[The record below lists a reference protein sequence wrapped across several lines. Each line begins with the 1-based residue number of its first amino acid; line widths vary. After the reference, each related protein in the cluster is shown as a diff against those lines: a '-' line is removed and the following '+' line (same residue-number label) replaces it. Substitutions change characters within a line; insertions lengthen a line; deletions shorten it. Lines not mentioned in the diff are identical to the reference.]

1 MIPYFF
7 FLFAAPCLGE
17 TLPDRGRHPFDNA
30 IPFSCVPPSYLVPCR
45 ALAFPPRFLYNKEAA
60 IFSIVSVIFFCTF
73 QKDTMKARRIWY
85 AKPCSVSRV
94 PSLSGGNHLDP
105 DQRQME
111 GSDPARPDAGHQTL
125 WGAEKVHRHRHPEG
139 PHRPAAADGGQ
150 RTAHPHRLRGG
161 SPPAWSTP
169 SPTWGAASGL
179 FWTPWKPGEKPTKK
193 MPADAGVFSLNAPL
207 LSDQ

>member
-30 IPFSCVPPSYLVPCR
+30 IPFSCVPPSYLIPCR

-60 IFSIVSVIFFCTF
+60 IFSIVSVIFFSTF

-94 PSLSGGNHLDP
+94 PSLSGGNYLDP

>member
-17 TLPDRGRHPFDNA
+17 TLPDRGQHPFDNA
-30 IPFSCVPPSYLVPCR
+30 IPFSCVPPSYLIPCW

-125 WGAEKVHRHRHPEG
+125 WGAEKVHGHRHPEG
-139 PHRPAAADGGQ
+139 PHRPA
-150 RTAHPHRLRGG
+150 
-161 SPPAWSTP
+161 WSTP
-169 SPTWGAASGL
+169 SPTWDAASGL

-193 MPADAGVFSLNAPL
+193 MPADAGVFSLNGPL

>member
-1 MIPYFF
+1 LTTQFHSAVY
-7 FLFAAPCLGE
+7 
-17 TLPDRGRHPFDNA
+17 
-30 IPFSCVPPSYLVPCR
+30 PPSYLIPCR

-125 WGAEKVHRHRHPEG
+125 WGAEKVHRHRRSSPPSCG
-139 PHRPAAADGGQ
+139 RWRPADCSPAPST
-150 RTAHPHRLRGG
+150 RRF
-161 SPPAWSTP
+161 PPAWSTP

-193 MPADAGVFSLNAPL
+193 MPADAGVFSLNGPL